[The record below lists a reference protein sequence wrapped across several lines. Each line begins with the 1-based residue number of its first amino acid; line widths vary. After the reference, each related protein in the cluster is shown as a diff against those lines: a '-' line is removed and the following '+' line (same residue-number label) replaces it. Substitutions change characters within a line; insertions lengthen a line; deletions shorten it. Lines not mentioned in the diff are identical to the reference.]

1 MLEVKVMIDSLY
13 PNNDKNDFYLG
24 MISEVYKNSS
34 VVQVENL
41 SWLKFRKI
49 RKELLVPNTI
59 NFLVIVESV
68 LGIYLG
74 EVYHSKLPS
83 SDSVHNALLREHSE
97 KIYPEL
103 SLDIIGVMSNNSKK
117 FKLSGFSTVGL
128 TDKVYIA
135 NKRIVDIYLK
145 SIELKDEDS
154 KKPEIKLTSFA
165 KFSSFP
171 SEEVSLRP
179 STLFDRHLMAIG
191 TTNSGKSTSSLS
203 ILDKL
208 IENDK
213 KVLIIDP
220 TGEYSNSFNKNKNI
234 IKLNLGIDTIL
245 DTGRV
250 SFSQWA
256 TLFETNDSTQPAV
269 LADAIKSLRYQK
281 KMGINDVYQKNG
293 KTPTE
298 VSKAMSSLS
307 IQDTSFDISLLSR
320 QITEEAVEISR
331 DMKTYIAG
339 SFQFN
344 QKQWLVQKVEYKISN
359 TKLSDFFSPKTKTKT
374 DLIEKIDS
382 FLKNDIRSLYI
393 NTSTIG
399 TSDSIG
405 GMIVELISTYII
417 DSKKKDNIAFVMFI
431 DEVHRYSQN
440 NQENNY
446 QIGLTSIAREGRKK
460 GIFLFLTTQ
469 NPQDVPKELLGQI
482 GTLLIHRLTHKN
494 ELEAIKNHL
503 SEQSY
508 RQINKLNQ
516 GEAILTS
523 INIVRDLH
531 IEIIKSDR
539 PHANSTTLL

>member
-1 MLEVKVMIDSLY
+1 MIDSLY

-165 KFSSFP
+165 KFSSLP

-220 TGEYSNSFNKNKNI
+220 TGEYSNSFNKNENI

-256 TLFETNDSTQPAV
+256 TLFETNDSSQPAV

-281 KMGINDVYQKNG
+281 KIGSNDVYQKNG
-293 KTPTE
+293 KTLIE
-298 VSKAMSSLS
+298 VSQAMSSLS
-307 IQDTSFDISLLSR
+307 IQDTSFDMSLLSR
-320 QITEEAVEISR
+320 QIAEEAVEISR

-339 SFQFN
+339 AFQFN

-359 TKLSDFFSPKTKTKT
+359 TKLSDFFSPKTESKT

-382 FLKNDIRSLYI
+382 FLKNDIHSLYI

-417 DSKKKDNIAFVMFI
+417 DSKQKDNIAFVMFI

-508 RQINKLNQ
+508 RQVNKLNQ

>member
-1 MLEVKVMIDSLY
+1 MIDSLY

-24 MISEVYKNSS
+24 MISEVYKKSS

-135 NKRIVDIYLK
+135 NKRIVVIYLK
-145 SIELKDEDS
+145 SIEVKDEDP
-154 KKPEIKLTSFA
+154 KNPEIKLTSFA
-165 KFSSFP
+165 KFSSLP

-179 STLFDRHLMAIG
+179 STLFNRHLMAIG

-208 IENDK
+208 IKNDK
-213 KVLIIDP
+213 KLLIIDP
-220 TGEYSNSFNKNKNI
+220 TGEYFNSFNENDNI
-234 IKLNLGIDTIL
+234 TKLNLGIDTIL
-245 DTGRV
+245 DTGRL

-281 KMGINDVYQKNG
+281 KIGSNDVYQKNG
-293 KTPTE
+293 KALIE
-298 VSKAMSSLS
+298 VSQAMSSLS
-307 IQDTSFDISLLSR
+307 IQDTSFDMSLLSR
-320 QITEEAVEISR
+320 QIAEEAVEISR

-359 TKLSDFFSPKTKTKT
+359 TKLSDFFSPKTKAKT

-382 FLKNDIRSLYI
+382 FLKNDIHSLYI

-508 RQINKLNQ
+508 RQVNKLNQ

>member
-1 MLEVKVMIDSLY
+1 MIDSLY

-24 MISEVYKNSS
+24 MISEVYKKSS

-145 SIELKDEDS
+145 SIEVKDEDP
-154 KKPEIKLTSFA
+154 KNPEIKLTSFA
-165 KFSSFP
+165 KFSSLP

-179 STLFDRHLMAIG
+179 STLFNRHLMAIG

-208 IENDK
+208 IKNDK
-213 KVLIIDP
+213 KLLIIDP
-220 TGEYSNSFNKNKNI
+220 TGEYFNSFNENDNI
-234 IKLNLGIDTIL
+234 TKLNLGIDTIL
-245 DTGRV
+245 DTGRL
-250 SFSQWA
+250 SFSQWV

-281 KMGINDVYQKNG
+281 KIGSNDVYQKNG
-293 KTPTE
+293 KALIE
-298 VSKAMSSLS
+298 VSQAMSSLS
-307 IQDTSFDISLLSR
+307 IQDTSFDMSLLSR
-320 QITEEAVEISR
+320 QIAEEAVEISR

-359 TKLSDFFSPKTKTKT
+359 TKLSDFFSPKTKAKT

-382 FLKNDIRSLYI
+382 FLKNDIHSLYI

-508 RQINKLNQ
+508 RQVNKLNQ

>member
-1 MLEVKVMIDSLY
+1 MIDSLY

-83 SDSVHNALLREHSE
+83 SDSVHNALLIEHSE

-145 SIELKDEDS
+145 SIEVKDEDP
-154 KKPEIKLTSFA
+154 KNPEIKLTSFA
-165 KFSSFP
+165 KFSSLP

-179 STLFDRHLMAIG
+179 STLFNRHLMAIG

-208 IENDK
+208 IKNDK
-213 KVLIIDP
+213 KLLIIDP
-220 TGEYSNSFNKNKNI
+220 TGEYFNSFNENDNI
-234 IKLNLGIDTIL
+234 TKLNLGIDTIL
-245 DTGRV
+245 DTGRL

-281 KMGINDVYQKNG
+281 KIGSNDVYQKSG
-293 KTPTE
+293 KTLIK
-298 VSKAMSSLS
+298 VSQDMSSLS
-307 IQDTSFDISLLSR
+307 IQDTSFDMSLLSR
-320 QITEEAVEISR
+320 QIAEEAVEISR

-344 QKQWLVQKVEYKISN
+344 QKQWLMQKVEYKISN
-359 TKLSDFFSPKTKTKT
+359 TKLSDFFSPETETKT

-382 FLKNDIRSLYI
+382 FLKNDIHSLYI

-417 DSKKKDNIAFVMFI
+417 DSKKKDDFGFVMFI
-431 DEVHRYSQN
+431 DEAHRYSQN

-508 RQINKLNQ
+508 RQVNKLNQ

>member
-1 MLEVKVMIDSLY
+1 MIDSLY

-320 QITEEAVEISR
+320 QITEDAVEICR
-331 DMKTYIAG
+331 DMKTNIAG

-344 QKQWLVQKVEYKISN
+344 QNQWLVQKVEYKISN

>member
-1 MLEVKVMIDSLY
+1 MIDSLY

-374 DLIEKIDS
+374 KTDLIEKIDS

-440 NQENNY
+440 NQDNNY

>member
-1 MLEVKVMIDSLY
+1 MIDSLY

-83 SDSVHNALLREHSE
+83 SDSVHNALLKEHSE

-145 SIELKDEDS
+145 SIELKDEDF
-154 KKPEIKLTSFA
+154 KNPEIILTSFA
-165 KFSSFP
+165 KFSSLP

-220 TGEYSNSFNKNKNI
+220 TGEYSNSFNKNENI

-256 TLFETNDSTQPAV
+256 TLFETNDSSQPAV

-281 KMGINDVYQKNG
+281 KIGSNDVYQKNG
-293 KTPTE
+293 KTLIE
-298 VSKAMSSLS
+298 VSQAMSSLS
-307 IQDTSFDISLLSR
+307 IQDTSFDMSLLSR
-320 QITEEAVEISR
+320 QIAEEAVEISR

-339 SFQFN
+339 AFQFN

-359 TKLSDFFSPKTKTKT
+359 TKLSDFFSPKTESKT

-382 FLKNDIRSLYI
+382 FLKNDIHSLYI

-417 DSKKKDNIAFVMFI
+417 DSKQKDNIAFVMFI

-508 RQINKLNQ
+508 RQVNKLNQ

>member
-1 MLEVKVMIDSLY
+1 MIDSLY

-135 NKRIVDIYLK
+135 NQRIVDIYLK

-307 IQDTSFDISLLSR
+307 IQDTSFDMSLLSR

-508 RQINKLNQ
+508 RQVNKLNQ

>member
-1 MLEVKVMIDSLY
+1 MIDSLY

-83 SDSVHNALLREHSE
+83 SDSVHNALLKEHSE

-145 SIELKDEDS
+145 SIELKDEDF
-154 KKPEIKLTSFA
+154 KNPEIKLTSFA
-165 KFSSFP
+165 KFSSLP

-220 TGEYSNSFNKNKNI
+220 TGEYSNSFNKNENI

-256 TLFETNDSTQPAV
+256 TLFETNDSSQPAV

-281 KMGINDVYQKNG
+281 KIGSNDVYQKNG
-293 KTPTE
+293 KTLIE
-298 VSKAMSSLS
+298 VSQAMSSLS
-307 IQDTSFDISLLSR
+307 IQDTSFDMSLLSR
-320 QITEEAVEISR
+320 QIAEEAVEISR

-339 SFQFN
+339 AFQFN

-359 TKLSDFFSPKTKTKT
+359 TKLSDFFSPKTESKT

-382 FLKNDIRSLYI
+382 FLKNDIHSLYI

-417 DSKKKDNIAFVMFI
+417 DSKQKDNIAFVMFI

-508 RQINKLNQ
+508 RQVNKLNQ

>member
-1 MLEVKVMIDSLY
+1 MIDSLY

-145 SIELKDEDS
+145 SIELKDEDF
-154 KKPEIKLTSFA
+154 KNPEIKLTSFA
-165 KFSSFP
+165 KFSSLP

-256 TLFETNDSTQPAV
+256 TLFETNDSSQPAV

-281 KMGINDVYQKNG
+281 KIGSNDVYQKNG
-293 KTPTE
+293 KTLIE
-298 VSKAMSSLS
+298 VSQAMSSLS
-307 IQDTSFDISLLSR
+307 IQDTSFDMSLLSR
-320 QITEEAVEISR
+320 QIAEEAVEISR

-339 SFQFN
+339 AFQFN

-417 DSKKKDNIAFVMFI
+417 DSKQKDNIAFVMFI

-508 RQINKLNQ
+508 RQVNKLNQ

>member
-1 MLEVKVMIDSLY
+1 MIDSLY

-135 NKRIVDIYLK
+135 NQRIVDIYLK

-307 IQDTSFDISLLSR
+307 IQDTSFDMSLLSR

-359 TKLSDFFSPKTKTKT
+359 TKLSDFFSPKTKTKTKT

>member
-1 MLEVKVMIDSLY
+1 MIDSLY

-154 KKPEIKLTSFA
+154 KKTEIKLTSFA

-269 LADAIKSLRYQK
+269 LADAIKSLRYQN

-382 FLKNDIRSLYI
+382 FLKNDICSLYI

>member
-1 MLEVKVMIDSLY
+1 MIDSLY

-307 IQDTSFDISLLSR
+307 IQDTSFDMSLLSR

>member
-1 MLEVKVMIDSLY
+1 MIDSLY

-83 SDSVHNALLREHSE
+83 SDSVHNALLKEHSE

-145 SIELKDEDS
+145 SIELKDEDF
-154 KKPEIKLTSFA
+154 KNPEIKLTSFA
-165 KFSSFP
+165 KFSSLP

-220 TGEYSNSFNKNKNI
+220 TGEYSNSFNKNENI

-256 TLFETNDSTQPAV
+256 TLFETNDSSQPAV

-281 KMGINDVYQKNG
+281 KIGSNDVYQKNG
-293 KTPTE
+293 KTLIE
-298 VSKAMSSLS
+298 VSQAMSSLS
-307 IQDTSFDISLLSR
+307 IQDTSFDMSLLSR
-320 QITEEAVEISR
+320 QIAEEAVEISR

-339 SFQFN
+339 AFQFN

-359 TKLSDFFSPKTKTKT
+359 TKLSDFFSPKTESKT

-382 FLKNDIRSLYI
+382 FLKNDIHSLYI

-399 TSDSIG
+399 KIQTTIPTLNYG
-405 GMIVELISTYII
+405 ETKELISTYII
-417 DSKKKDNIAFVMFI
+417 DSKQKDNIAFVMFI

-508 RQINKLNQ
+508 RQVNKLNQ

>member
-1 MLEVKVMIDSLY
+1 MIDSLY

-74 EVYHSKLPS
+74 EVYHSTLPS
-83 SDSVHNALLREHSE
+83 SDSVHNALLKEHSE

-145 SIELKDEDS
+145 SIELKDEDF
-154 KKPEIKLTSFA
+154 KNPEIKLTSFA
-165 KFSSFP
+165 KFSSLP

-220 TGEYSNSFNKNKNI
+220 TGEYSNSFNKNENI

-256 TLFETNDSTQPAV
+256 TLFETNDSSQPAV

-281 KMGINDVYQKNG
+281 KIGSNDVYQKNG
-293 KTPTE
+293 KTLIE
-298 VSKAMSSLS
+298 VSQAMSSLS
-307 IQDTSFDISLLSR
+307 IQDTSFDMSLLSR
-320 QITEEAVEISR
+320 QIAEEAVEISR

-339 SFQFN
+339 AFQFN

-359 TKLSDFFSPKTKTKT
+359 TKLSDFFSPKTESKT

-382 FLKNDIRSLYI
+382 FLKNDIHSLYI

-417 DSKKKDNIAFVMFI
+417 DSKQKDNIAFVMFI

-508 RQINKLNQ
+508 RQVNKLNQ

>member
-1 MLEVKVMIDSLY
+1 MIDSLY

-83 SDSVHNALLREHSE
+83 SDSVHNALLKEHSE

-145 SIELKDEDS
+145 SIELKDEDF
-154 KKPEIKLTSFA
+154 KNPEIKLTSFA
-165 KFSSFP
+165 KFSSLP

-220 TGEYSNSFNKNKNI
+220 TGESSNSFNKNENI

-256 TLFETNDSTQPAV
+256 TLFETNDSSQPAV

-281 KMGINDVYQKNG
+281 KIGSNDVYQKNG
-293 KTPTE
+293 KTLIE
-298 VSKAMSSLS
+298 VSQAMSSLS
-307 IQDTSFDISLLSR
+307 IQDTSFDMSLLSR
-320 QITEEAVEISR
+320 QIAEEAVEISR

-339 SFQFN
+339 AFQFN

-359 TKLSDFFSPKTKTKT
+359 TKLSDFFSPKTESKT

-382 FLKNDIRSLYI
+382 FLKNDIHSLYI

-417 DSKKKDNIAFVMFI
+417 DSKQKDNIAFVMFI

-508 RQINKLNQ
+508 RQVNKLNQ

>member
-1 MLEVKVMIDSLY
+1 MIDSLY

-171 SEEVSLRP
+171 SEEVSLRS

-269 LADAIKSLRYQK
+269 LADAIKSLRYQN

-359 TKLSDFFSPKTKTKT
+359 TKLSDFFSPKTITKT
-374 DLIEKIDS
+374 DLIEIIDS

>member
-1 MLEVKVMIDSLY
+1 MIDSLY

-83 SDSVHNALLREHSE
+83 SDRVHNALLREHSE

-154 KKPEIKLTSFA
+154 KNPEIKLTSFA
-165 KFSSFP
+165 KFSSLP

-220 TGEYSNSFNKNKNI
+220 TGEYSNSFNKNENI

-307 IQDTSFDISLLSR
+307 IQDTSFDMSLLSR

-508 RQINKLNQ
+508 RQVNKLNQ

>member
-1 MLEVKVMIDSLY
+1 MIDSLY

-154 KKPEIKLTSFA
+154 KNPEIKLTSFA
-165 KFSSFP
+165 KFSSLP

-307 IQDTSFDISLLSR
+307 IQDTSFDMSLLSR

-508 RQINKLNQ
+508 RQVNKLNQ

>member
-1 MLEVKVMIDSLY
+1 MIDSLY

-83 SDSVHNALLREHSE
+83 SDSVHNALLIEHSE

-145 SIELKDEDS
+145 SIEVKDEDP
-154 KKPEIKLTSFA
+154 KNPEIKLTSFA
-165 KFSSFP
+165 KFSSLP

-179 STLFDRHLMAIG
+179 STLFNRHLMAIG

-208 IENDK
+208 IKNDK
-213 KVLIIDP
+213 KLLIIDP
-220 TGEYSNSFNKNKNI
+220 TGEYFNSFNENDNI
-234 IKLNLGIDTIL
+234 TKLNLGIDTIL
-245 DTGRV
+245 DTGRL

-281 KMGINDVYQKNG
+281 KIGSNDVYQKSG
-293 KTPTE
+293 KTLIK
-298 VSKAMSSLS
+298 VSQDMSSLS
-307 IQDTSFDISLLSR
+307 IQDTSFDMSLLSR
-320 QITEEAVEISR
+320 QIAEEAVEISR

-417 DSKKKDNIAFVMFI
+417 DSKKKDDFGFVMFI
-431 DEVHRYSQN
+431 DEAHRYSQN

-508 RQINKLNQ
+508 RQVNKLNQ

>member
-1 MLEVKVMIDSLY
+1 MIDSLY

-83 SDSVHNALLREHSE
+83 SDSVHNALLIEHSE

-145 SIELKDEDS
+145 SIEVKDEDP
-154 KKPEIKLTSFA
+154 KNPEIKLTSFA
-165 KFSSFP
+165 KFSSLP

-179 STLFDRHLMAIG
+179 STLFNRHLMAIG

-208 IENDK
+208 IKNDK
-213 KVLIIDP
+213 KLLIIDP
-220 TGEYSNSFNKNKNI
+220 TGEYFNSFNENDNI
-234 IKLNLGIDTIL
+234 TKLNLGIDTIL
-245 DTGRV
+245 DTGRL

-281 KMGINDVYQKNG
+281 KNGINDVYQKSG
-293 KTPTE
+293 KTLIK
-298 VSKAMSSLS
+298 VSQDMSSLS
-307 IQDTSFDISLLSR
+307 IQDTSFDMSLLSR
-320 QITEEAVEISR
+320 QIAEEAVEISR

-344 QKQWLVQKVEYKISN
+344 QKQWLMQKVEYKISN
-359 TKLSDFFSPKTKTKT
+359 TKLSDFFSPETETKT

-382 FLKNDIRSLYI
+382 FLKNDIRNLYI

-417 DSKKKDNIAFVMFI
+417 DSKKKDDFGFVMFI
-431 DEVHRYSQN
+431 DEAHRYSQN

-508 RQINKLNQ
+508 RQVNKLNQ

>member
-1 MLEVKVMIDSLY
+1 MIDSLY

-269 LADAIKSLRYQK
+269 LADAIKSLRYQN

-320 QITEEAVEISR
+320 QITEETVEISR

>member
-1 MLEVKVMIDSLY
+1 MIDSLY

-24 MISEVYKNSS
+24 MISEVYKKSS

-145 SIELKDEDS
+145 SIEVKDEDP
-154 KKPEIKLTSFA
+154 KNPEIKLTSFA
-165 KFSSFP
+165 KFSSLP

-208 IENDK
+208 IKNDK
-213 KVLIIDP
+213 KLLIIDP
-220 TGEYSNSFNKNKNI
+220 TGEYFNSFNENDNI
-234 IKLNLGIDTIL
+234 TKLNLGIDTIL
-245 DTGRV
+245 DTGRL

-281 KMGINDVYQKNG
+281 KIGSNDVYQKSG
-293 KTPTE
+293 KTLIK
-298 VSKAMSSLS
+298 VSQDMSSLN
-307 IQDTSFDISLLSR
+307 IRDTSFDMSLLSR
-320 QITEEAVEISR
+320 QIAEEAVEISR

-344 QKQWLVQKVEYKISN
+344 QKQWLMQKVEYKISN
-359 TKLSDFFSPKTKTKT
+359 TRLSDFFSLETKTKT
-374 DLIEKIDS
+374 DLIKKIDS
-382 FLKNDIRSLYI
+382 FLKNDIRNFYI

-417 DSKKKDNIAFVMFI
+417 DSKKKDDFGFVMFI
-431 DEVHRYSQN
+431 DEAHRYSQN

-508 RQINKLNQ
+508 RQVNKLNQ

>member
-1 MLEVKVMIDSLY
+1 MKVMIDSLY

-374 DLIEKIDS
+374 KTDLIEKIDS

-440 NQENNY
+440 NQDNNY